1 MAHFAELDADNW
13 VIDCVV
19 VANSDC
25 IDPVTGLESEAT
37 GIAFLNR
44 VLPER
49 GRWVQCSY
57 NGTFRGRYPAS
68 PGFKYDEGLDEFVF
82 ISPEVAP

>member
-25 IDPVTGLESEAT
+25 IDPATGEESEAI

-44 VLPER
+44 LLPER

-57 NGTFRGRYPAS
+57 SGSFRGRYPER
-68 PGFKYDEGLDEFVF
+68 PGYRYDETLDEFVF
-82 ISPEVAP
+82 PAP